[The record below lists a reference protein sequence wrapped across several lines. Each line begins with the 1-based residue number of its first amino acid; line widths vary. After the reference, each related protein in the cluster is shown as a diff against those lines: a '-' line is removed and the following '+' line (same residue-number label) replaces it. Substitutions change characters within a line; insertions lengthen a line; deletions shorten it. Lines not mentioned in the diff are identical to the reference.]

1 MDAHFLF
8 EMAWKSATVSAGV
21 WLLLQTARG
30 HSPAQ
35 RSRLIL
41 IGLAFMAALPVM
53 SLLLPPLEMTVGT
66 VTEAAT
72 PQTLASFATAQEPA
86 STMTLPQPVASP
98 LISLNQLAGIL
109 WLTGVAAIMLRLA
122 VGVLTLRRWSAAAAA
137 VDTPAWTSALRRAGA
152 AHVRLLVSPKTSAP
166 MSWGW
171 GQPTILLSP
180 DVLADAANADA
191 VIAHEIAHFRRRDWA
206 SLLFARIV
214 VALFWLN
221 PLVWLLERA
230 LLHEAEQAADA
241 EAVLTIEPARYAET
255 LVKIAAPPH
264 GFAAAANSMAAG
276 PLSRRILRVLEDRG
290 GHATGWKA
298 IASLAAIGLATPVA
312 ALSIVPR
319 IEAAP
324 KLSAVPKIAAQVSE
338 IAVATPVAVP
348 TARRAPMAIPATA
361 PAIRA
366 FHVAP
371 IARLAPFVP
380 MKVPAFPSIAPI
392 APMTAPVAIAM
403 AIAPAA
409 SADDREIEEA
419 SRDME
424 RAAERMRRG
433 VEVSMR
439 RASESMRS
447 GADGMERGADGM
459 LRGADDMRR
468 EAVRLRDPAYRQRKI
483 AEEAAR
489 GHHVTDRE
497 LIEAIPQMEKGADE
511 MVRGAG
517 EMRRGAAEMRRAAV
531 EHQ

>member
-8 EMAWKSATVSAGV
+8 EMAWKSAAISAGV

-41 IGLAFMAALPVM
+41 IGLAFVAALPAL

-66 VTEAAT
+66 VTEAAA
-72 PQTLASFATAQEPA
+72 PATLTSFAAGQEPA
-86 STMTLPQPVASP
+86 SITTLPQPVPSP
-98 LISLNQLAGIL
+98 VISLSQLIAIL
-109 WLTGVAAIMLRLA
+109 WLAGAAAIVLRLA
-122 VGVLTLRRWSAAAAA
+122 AGVLTLRRWSASAAE
-137 VDTPAWTSALRRAGA
+137 VETPAWTSALRRAGA
-152 AHVRLLVSPKTSAP
+152 AHVRLLVSPRTSAP

-171 GQPTILLSP
+171 RHPTILLSP
-180 DVLADAANADA
+180 DVLADPANADA

-230 LLHEAEQAADA
+230 LLLEAEQAADA

-276 PLSRRILRVLEDRG
+276 PLSRRILRVLQDRG
-290 GHATGWKA
+290 GQASGWKA
-298 IASLAAIGLATPVA
+298 VASLAAIALATPVA

-319 IEAAP
+319 IEA
-324 KLSAVPKIAAQVSE
+324 VPRIAAPAVHIANAAPMVS
-338 IAVATPVAVP
+338 VTPP
-348 TARRAPMAIPATA
+348 TVPMAIPAV
-361 PAIRA
+361 PAISIPHVAPVPR
-366 FHVAP
+366 VAP
-371 IARLAPFVP
+371 IAPFHVPSVPAMARLAPVI
-380 MKVPAFPSIAPI
+380 SR
-392 APMTAPVAIAM
+392 MTIAM

-409 SADDREIEEA
+409 DVDDREIEEA

-433 VEVSMR
+433 IEVSMR
-439 RASESMRS
+439 RASESMAR

-459 LRGADDMRR
+459 LRGAEGMRK

-497 LIEAIPQMEKGADE
+497 LIDAIPEMEKGADE
-511 MVRGAG
+511 MVRGAA
-517 EMRRGAAEMRRAAV
+517 EMRRGAVEMRHSAA

>member
-8 EMAWKSATVSAGV
+8 EMAWKSAAISAGV

-41 IGLAFMAALPVM
+41 IGLAFVAALPAL

-66 VTEAAT
+66 VTEAAA
-72 PQTLASFATAQEPA
+72 PATLTSFAAGQEPA
-86 STMTLPQPVASP
+86 SITTLPQPVPSP
-98 LISLNQLAGIL
+98 VISLSQLIAIL
-109 WLTGVAAIMLRLA
+109 WLAGAAAIVLRLA
-122 VGVLTLRRWSAAAAA
+122 AGVLTLRRWSASAAE
-137 VDTPAWTSALRRAGA
+137 VETPAWTSALRRAGA

-171 GQPTILLSP
+171 RQPTILLSP
-180 DVLADAANADA
+180 DVLADPANADA

-214 VALFWLN
+214 VALFWVN

-230 LLHEAEQAADA
+230 LLLEAEQAADA
-241 EAVLTIEPARYAET
+241 EAVLTIEPAHYAET

-276 PLSRRILRVLEDRG
+276 PLSRRILRVLQDRG
-290 GHATGWKA
+290 GQAPGWKA

-324 KLSAVPKIAAQVSE
+324 RISAAPKIVALASE
-338 IAVATPVAVP
+338 IAVPTPVAAP
-348 TARRAPMAIPATA
+348 TEPP
-361 PAIRA
+361 
-366 FHVAP
+366 AP
-371 IARLAPFVP
+371 IVLPPTSPLIRTPHVIPVVKLVPF
-380 MKVPAFPSIAPI
+380 API
-392 APMTAPVAIAM
+392 APTASPVAMAM

-409 SADDREIEEA
+409 DVDDREIEEA

-433 VEVSMR
+433 IEVSMR
-439 RASESMRS
+439 RASESMAR

-459 LRGADDMRR
+459 LRGAEGMRK

-497 LIEAIPQMEKGADE
+497 LIEAIPEMEKGADE
-511 MVRGAG
+511 MVRGAA
-517 EMRRGAAEMRRAAV
+517 EMRRGAVEMRRSAA

>member
-1 MDAHFLF
+1 MDAHFLL
-8 EMAWKSATVSAGV
+8 EMAWKSAAISAGV

-41 IGLAFMAALPVM
+41 IGLAFVAALPVL
-53 SLLLPPLEMTVGT
+53 SLLLPPLEVNVGT
-66 VTEAAT
+66 VTEAAA
-72 PQTLASFATAQEPA
+72 PATLTSFATGQEPA
-86 STMTLPQPVASP
+86 SITTLPQPVPSP
-98 LISLNQLAGIL
+98 VISLNQLIAIL
-109 WLTGVAAIMLRLA
+109 WLAGAAAILLRLA
-122 VGVLTLRRWSAAAAA
+122 VGVLTLRRWSTAAAE

-171 GQPTILLSP
+171 RHPTILLSP
-180 DVLADAANADA
+180 DVLADPANADA

-214 VALFWLN
+214 VALFWIN

-241 EAVLTIEPARYAET
+241 EAVRTIEPARYAET
-255 LVKIAAPPH
+255 LVKIAAPPR
-264 GFAAAANSMAAG
+264 GFAAAGNSMAAG
-276 PLSRRILRVLEDRG
+276 PLSRRILRVLQDRG
-290 GHATGWKA
+290 GQAPGWKA
-298 IASLAAIGLATPVA
+298 VASLAAIGLATPVA
-312 ALSIVPR
+312 ALSIAPR
-319 IEAAP
+319 IQAPPKIPTPFVRIASAAP
-324 KLSAVPKIAAQVSE
+324 VVSVTPPSVPLAI
-338 IAVATPVAVP
+338 PAVP
-348 TARRAPMAIPATA
+348 TIRTPHVAPVAR
-361 PAIRA
+361 
-366 FHVAP
+366 VAP
-371 IARLAPFVP
+371 IAPLHVP
-380 MKVPAFPSIAPI
+380 SVPIIAPI
-392 APMTAPVAIAM
+392 VPMASPVAMAM
-403 AIAPAA
+403 AMAPEANV
-409 SADDREIEEA
+409 DDREIEEA

-433 VEVSMR
+433 VEASMR

-497 LIEAIPQMEKGADE
+497 LINAIPQMEKGADD
-511 MVRGAG
+511 MVRGAAD
-517 EMRRGAAEMRRAAV
+517 MRRGAAEMRRAAA
-531 EHQ
+531 EHS